1 MWFLFFCDMRH
12 SSNGELDQRVF
23 QSATKHHQYQH
34 LFTSNS
40 SFTQTMDVSVDDS
53 VDYRQTPE
61 LNPINANIHV
71 AVNTLVCPA
80 GDNY

>member
-1 MWFLFFCDMRH
+1 
-12 SSNGELDQRVF
+12 
-23 QSATKHHQYQH
+23 
-34 LFTSNS
+34 
-40 SFTQTMDVSVDDS
+40 MDVSEDDS

-71 AVNTLVCPA
+71 AVNTLVCPV